1 MSIEE
6 IEIEGYVGKNP
17 IYSSANFP
25 DMLTF
30 SVGVS
35 QSSKNKDTDEWES
48 KTTWYNAASFNK
60 EKSAYLFS
68 KIRRGDKV
76 VVKGKPSARAWI
88 DKEGEAKCS
97 ISITI
102 SKIALMKKNDDE
114 DSEPNHDSSGSYIAA
129 NTPLAIGIEE
139 FNDNQ
144 EQVVTGRVKLS
155 AKPPMTTAPIYDDE
169 IPF

>member
-6 IEIEGYVGKNP
+6 IEIEGYIAKNP
-17 IYSSANFP
+17 IYSSTNFP

-35 QSSKNKDTDEWES
+35 QSSKNKDTDQWES
-48 KTTWYNAASFNK
+48 KTTWYNVASFNK

-76 VVKGKPSARAWI
+76 VVKGKPTARAWI
-88 DKEGEAKCS
+88 DKEGQAKAAVS
-97 ISITI
+97 IAI

-114 DSEPNHDSSGSYIAA
+114 GSEPNHDSPGSYIPS
-129 NTPLAIGIEE
+129 NTTLAIGIEE
-139 FNDNQ
+139 FHDNQ
-144 EQVVTGRVKLS
+144 EQVVTGRVKLPG
-155 AKPPMTTAPIYDDE
+155 KPPMTTAPIYDDE